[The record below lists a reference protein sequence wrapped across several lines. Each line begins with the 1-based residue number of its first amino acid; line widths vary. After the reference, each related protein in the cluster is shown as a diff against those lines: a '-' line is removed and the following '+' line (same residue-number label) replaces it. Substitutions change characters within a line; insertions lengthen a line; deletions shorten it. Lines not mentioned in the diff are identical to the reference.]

1 MNNLTKVWKVVQFH
15 TSQRPDECKDQKE
28 MSVSDSDG
36 EDNMATFSSGED
48 EAVKKKSSTPRR
60 SKREKK
66 VCPYSTCKKA
76 VINLPR
82 HLKETQ
88 KVTRKSIESSHTA
101 KHQEEVH
108 VSAK

>member
-1 MNNLTKVWKVVQFH
+1 MDNLTKVWKAVQFH
-15 TSQRPDECKDQKE
+15 TSRRPDECKDEKE

-48 EAVKKKSSTPRR
+48 EVVKKKRPTPRR

-66 VCPYSTCKKA
+66 VYPYSTCKKA
-76 VINLPR
+76 IINLPR

-88 KVTRKSIESSHTA
+88 MVTRKSIESSHNA